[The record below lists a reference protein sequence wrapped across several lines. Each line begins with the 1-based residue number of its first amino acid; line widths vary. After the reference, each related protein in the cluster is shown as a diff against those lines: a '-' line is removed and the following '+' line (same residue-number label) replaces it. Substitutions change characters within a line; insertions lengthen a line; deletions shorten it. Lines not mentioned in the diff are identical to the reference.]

1 MKFSALLKY
10 EFLKLYKQDQLPQNF
25 LATIALSAICLSLI
39 VEVSQINQ
47 LSSIFLML
55 YIPCTIIANCSNL
68 FYEDQKDGTLDFNL
82 LWHGALNLVLARVL
96 ALATVCFLS
105 LMLYIIGHTILFNTQ
120 VSQSLIALLCSW
132 IISTYTISLTLLI
145 SATKIYFNNAKSY
158 ALVMLLPLL
167 IPQIIIC
174 GMLLQSY
181 NPNLLLISLGMLVVF
196 LPIAIVAAAYL
207 LENI

>member
-25 LATIALSAICLSLI
+25 LATIILSSICLSLI

-47 LSSIFLML
+47 LASTFLML

-68 FYEDQKDGTLDFNL
+68 FYEDQKDGNLDFSL
-82 LWHGALNLVLARVL
+82 LWHGALNLVLARIL
-96 ALATVCFLS
+96 ALAVICFLS
-105 LMLYIIGHTILFNTQ
+105 LALYIILHTILFSTQ
-120 VSQSLIALLCSW
+120 VSQSIIALLCTW
-132 IISTYTISLTLLI
+132 IISAYTISLTLLI

-181 NPNLLLISLGMLVVF
+181 NPSLLLISIGMLVVF
-196 LPIAIVAAAYL
+196 LPIAILSAAYL
-207 LENI
+207 LENS